1 MFGTESLRN
10 IHSRNCG
17 KLTKCNNC
25 HLHFN
30 SREAMLT
37 HTRRKHRN
45 NINEGDDNATAVKRQ
60 KTMMTQTATDTRE
73 IASLSHTKEVAT
85 TTSGLGLWNSAENL
99 AAALNDVVK
108 TSSVFTNTENLN
120 STSRSAGTSP
130 LRITKDSSTS
140 IEDEPRD
147 STEITA
153 KKISSWN
160 GDFDDAMN
168 LFDSDSK
175 LEFFSTETQTD
186 FTENLFHN
194 NYTQTTFNDL
204 YDFVK
209 FDNQTQTN
217 WNDL

>member
-1 MFGTESLRN
+1 
-10 IHSRNCG
+10 
-17 KLTKCNNC
+17 
-25 HLHFN
+25 
-30 SREAMLT
+30 MLT
-37 HTRRKHRN
+37 HSKRKHR
-45 NINEGDDNATAVKRQ
+45 IGVEGVDTVSAVKKQ
-60 KTMMTQTATDTRE
+60 KTTMTQTVTQTEETAVT
-73 IASLSHTKEVAT
+73 SQTKEAAT
-85 TTSGLGLWNSAENL
+85 TTSGLGLWNSSENL
-99 AAALNDVVK
+99 ANPLVEDVK
-108 TSSVFTNTENLN
+108 TNTVFTSTENLTT
-120 STSRSAGTSP
+120 STGTSP

-140 IEDEPRD
+140 IDNDEQRD
-147 STEITA
+147 HNEITA

>member
-1 MFGTESLRN
+1 
-10 IHSRNCG
+10 
-17 KLTKCNNC
+17 
-25 HLHFN
+25 
-30 SREAMLT
+30 MLT
-37 HTRRKHRN
+37 HAKRKHRN
-45 NINEGDDNATAVKRQ
+45 DSEDVTVVKKR
-60 KTMMTQTATDTRE
+60 KTTTTQTITQTEE
-73 IASLSHTKEVAT
+73 ILAPTFETKEVST
-85 TTSGLGLWNSAENL
+85 TTSGLGLWNSSENL
-99 AAALNDVVK
+99 SAMPLVDDIK
-108 TSSVFTNTENLN
+108 TISVFTSTENPI
-120 STSRSAGTSP
+120 STSKSAGTSP

-140 IEDEPRD
+140 IHSDEPSD
-147 STEITA
+147 ITA

-168 LFDSDSK
+168 LFDNDSK

-217 WNDL
+217 WNDI